1 MMNYLIFISH
11 LSLLIWIYLAFFH
24 GRKNLSRDYFFWSN
38 KIIFEKQELPKQIRN
53 NPKICAIIPAR
64 NEEKTILKTLNSL
77 KEQKIKNLDI
87 VVVDDNSSDKTSN
100 VVNLFKK
107 RFKKTY
113 LISGKKL
120 PPGWV
125 GKAWAMKQG
134 VDFANEKI
142 YDFYTFVDSDIV
154 IKRNLLKK
162 VSLFMN
168 RGEYLMISLMAKLN
182 CQSNWEKLLIPPF
195 IFFFQKLYPF
205 NLVISSKSKIS
216 AAAGGFIFC
225 KAEILRNENFYNK
238 IKDKVIDDCNIANLF
253 KKKGNIWLGLTNQ
266 VVSHRKYFCFNEI
279 WRMVSRT
286 AFEQLKHSIFLL
298 IISIISLVITY
309 IFPLISFFYSIFT
322 INSGQIFIPSLIAN
336 ILSFLIMVIIFSP
349 TIRFYKLNI
358 KYTLTL
364 PLSASLYG
372 LMTIASASNHFFFS
386 GNRWKGRSY

>member
-1 MMNYLIFISH
+1 MINYVIFISH

-24 GRKNLSRDYFFWSN
+24 GRKNLLKDYFFWSN
-38 KIIFEKQELPKQIRN
+38 KIVFEKQKLPKQIIN
-53 NPKICAIIPAR
+53 HPKICAIIPAR
-64 NEEKTILKTLNSL
+64 NEEKTILKTLDAL

-87 VVVDDNSSDKTSN
+87 VVVDDNSSDKTSD

-107 RFKKTY
+107 RFKRTF

-120 PPGWV
+120 PQGWV
-125 GKAWAMKQG
+125 GKTWAMKQG
-134 VDFANEKI
+134 VDFANQKF

-154 IKRNLLKK
+154 INKNLLKK

-168 RGEYLMISLMAKLN
+168 GGKYLMISLMAKLN

-205 NLVISSKSKIS
+205 NLVICCKSKIS

-225 KAEILRNENFYNK
+225 KAEILRNENFYNQ

-253 KKKGNIWLGLTNQ
+253 KKKGNIWLGLTNE
-266 VVSHRKYFCFNEI
+266 VVSHRKYLFFDEI

-286 AFEQLKHSIFLL
+286 AFEQLKYSIFLL
-298 IISIISLVITY
+298 TISILSLIITY
-309 IFPLISFFYSIFT
+309 IFPLISFFFSICAIVSDQVFL
-322 INSGQIFIPSLIAN
+322 PSIISN
-336 ILSFLIMVIIFSP
+336 TLSLLIMVIIFSP
-349 TIRFYKLNI
+349 TVRFYKLNI

-364 PLSASLYG
+364 PFSAFIYG
-372 LMTIASASNHFFFS
+372 LMTIASASNYLFFR